1 MFSSFKLFPLL
12 LVTAFITS
20 CGSEVALVAAALE
33 VDSNGSDSASPS
45 LSVSG
50 PSVIWSDDLYWSAK
64 ATVSGMDLS
73 TVAYSISGTDDWIKI
88 DPITGAIGPEWEA
101 EPGDHRF
108 QITATDGAGATAA
121 TTFFLRS
128 DSLIY
133 GSWSSPI
140 SLLNGNYFNM
150 EMTRSGQIYSR
161 SVIGARVGRICSG
174 KVAVTGTIVDGKID
188 CRDYELIDRVQVE
201 RGWSADI
208 EGISEGNEGGIL
220 SYLTINKVSV
230 TSGEYTGMM
239 VEEYTG
245 EFDEWRYGFFYYYFN
260 FFNESVAWLWFGPSG
275 LKSWEKLSISPGL
288 YFHVSDALGFM
299 ELRVSA
305 DGSFNTVPVEEATL
319 EPGIFGRDMTYSTCQ
334 VSGTITADPIH
345 PRLDEDKDG
354 IIGDTE
360 VRLETLS
367 SVPLNQDSIFS
378 ASNCSTDLDQ
388 SSVAAVAYSFV
399 DSRRTVV
406 NLVFGTP
413 GNEVSNNGYR
423 PVQFSAAK
431 VCDDLD
437 QPTSLGL
444 NLGVSCPR
452 T

>member
-45 LSVSG
+45 ISVSG

-121 TTFFLRS
+121 TTYSLRS
-128 DSLIY
+128 DALIY
-133 GSWSSPI
+133 GSWRSSDTL
-140 SLLNGNYFNM
+140 SGDDFRM
-150 EMTRSGQIYSR
+150 EMTRSGQIYSN
-161 SVIGARVGRICSG
+161 SYPGGAGRGQVRRICSG

-188 CRDYELIDRVQVE
+188 CRDNDYSADGGQVE
-201 RGWSADI
+201 RRWSADI
-208 EGISEGNEGGIL
+208 EGISEGSQGGMWA
-220 SYLTINKVSV
+220 YLTINKVSV

-239 VEEYTG
+239 VEEWTG
-245 EFDEWRYGFFYYYFN
+245 EFDESYGYLFYEPVVRLLLEPGWTTYR
-260 FFNESVAWLWFGPSG
+260 
-275 LKSWEKLSISPGL
+275 WEKLSISPGL
-288 YFHVSDALGFM
+288 YVHASDALGFM

-319 EPGIFGRDMTYSTCQ
+319 EPGIGGRDMTYSTCQ

-345 PRLDEDKDG
+345 AGLDEDKDG
-354 IIGDTE
+354 YIGDTE
-360 VRLETLS
+360 DLLETVS

>member
-1 MFSSFKLFPLL
+1 
-12 LVTAFITS
+12 
-20 CGSEVALVAAALE
+20 
-33 VDSNGSDSASPS
+33 
-45 LSVSG
+45 
-50 PSVIWSDDLYWSAK
+50 
-64 ATVSGMDLS
+64 
-73 TVAYSISGTDDWIKI
+73 
-88 DPITGAIGPEWEA
+88 
-101 EPGDHRF
+101 
-108 QITATDGAGATAA
+108 
-121 TTFFLRS
+121 
-128 DSLIY
+128 
-133 GSWSSPI
+133 
-140 SLLNGNYFNM
+140 
-150 EMTRSGQIYSR
+150 
-161 SVIGARVGRICSG
+161 
-174 KVAVTGTIVDGKID
+174 
-188 CRDYELIDRVQVE
+188 
-201 RGWSADI
+201 
-208 EGISEGNEGGIL
+208 
-220 SYLTINKVSV
+220 
-230 TSGEYTGMM
+230 MM

-288 YFHVSDALGFM
+288 YVHASDALGFM

-319 EPGIFGRDMTYSTCQ
+319 EPGIGGRDMTYSTCQ

-345 PRLDEDKDG
+345 GGLNYDEDEPDSYEPK
-354 IIGDTE
+354 
-360 VRLETLS
+360 
-367 SVPLNQDSIFS
+367 NQDSIFS

-388 SSVAAVAYSFV
+388 SSVAAVAYSV
-399 DSRRTVV
+399 GGYATNRVE

>member
-20 CGSEVALVAAALE
+20 CGSEAALVAAALE

-45 LSVSG
+45 ISVSG

-88 DPITGAIGPEWEA
+88 DPITGVIDLEWEA

-188 CRDYELIDRVQVE
+188 CRDYELVDGGQVE

-239 VEEYTG
+239 VEEWMG
-245 EFDEWRYGFFYYYFN
+245 EMYDDSSGSSRSN
-260 FFNESVAWLWFGPSG
+260 VADRLIPFLPPV
-275 LKSWEKLSISPGL
+275 LAPATANISPGL
-288 YFHVSDALGFM
+288 YFHASDALGFM

-319 EPGIFGRDMTYSTCQ
+319 EPGIGGRDMTYSTCQ

-345 PRLDEDKDG
+345 GGLNYDEDEPDSYEPK
-354 IIGDTE
+354 
-360 VRLETLS
+360 
-367 SVPLNQDSIFS
+367 NQDSIFS

-388 SSVAAVAYSFV
+388 SSVAAVAYSV
-399 DSRRTVV
+399 GGYATNRVE

-423 PVQFSAAK
+423 PVQFSADK

-444 NLGVSCPR
+444 NLGVSCPP